1 MMILR
6 HKLRTLRELHNYK
19 QSFVAVHLGIGQ
31 SAYSRIENGSTGN
44 VPLKYIEKLAKL
56 YKMDLETLFGWKGIV
71 SGLDVT
77 NDSQEQNH
85 ELPETR
91 IRILEERV
99 AYLINKLGS

>member
-1 MMILR
+1 MKTLG
-6 HKLRTLRELHNYK
+6 HKLRALRELHNYK
-19 QSFVAVHLGIGQ
+19 QSFVAVHLRIGQ

-56 YKMDLETLFGWKGIV
+56 YKMDAEALFAWKGSV
-71 SGLDVT
+71 SGLDVN

-91 IRILEERV
+91 IRVLEERV
-99 AYLINKLGS
+99 AYLINKLGG